1 MKLLNNVLL
10 IALMVAAGTAV
21 YVYISDPSSVQAQDT
36 DPAAVTT
43 SPVQVARA
51 AIATVIDTVEAVG
64 DLHSNESAVIAP
76 ELSGRIVAIG
86 FNEGEEVSRGKA
98 LFSLDDA
105 IYQAELAQAQASLE
119 LSQTNYARAEE
130 LLARSAGSETARDE
144 ALAQQRVDEASLA
157 LAQARLEKMTIR
169 APFDGVVGL
178 RTVSQGDY
186 VVPGQKI
193 VVLVDTD
200 PIKVDFRIP
209 EIYLSELRAGQKIQ
223 VTVDALPGE
232 TFEGEVYAIDPVIDV
247 NGRAIRLRALVTN
260 RDGRLRP
267 GLFARVDVNVDTRE
281 NAVLIDESALIARA
295 NGKFVYQ
302 VQAGRA
308 QLTKV
313 ELGLRRPGQIEI
325 VDGLAPDAVVVTA
338 GHERLED
345 GAPVEIVGRS

>member
-1 MKLLNNVLL
+1 MKLLHNALL
-10 IALMVAAGTAV
+10 IGLIVVAGTVV
-21 YVYISDPSSVQAQDT
+21 YVYSLDAPNAQARDAESA
-36 DPAAVTT
+36 PAGA
-43 SPVQVARA
+43 SPVQVGRA
-51 AIATVIDTVEAVG
+51 EIATVIDTVEAVG
-64 DLHSNESAVIAP
+64 DLRANESAVIAP
-76 ELSGRIVAIG
+76 ELSGRIVAIR
-86 FNEGEEVSRGKA
+86 FKEGEEVFRSEA
-98 LFSLDDA
+98 LLFLNDA
-105 IYQAELAQAQASLE
+105 IYQAERAQAQASLE
-119 LSQTNYARAEE
+119 LSQANYERAEE

-144 ALAQQRVDEASLA
+144 ALARQRVDEASLA

-209 EIYLSELRAGQKIQ
+209 EIYLSELRVGQKIQ
-223 VTVDALPGE
+223 VNVDALPGE

-247 NGRAIRLRALVTN
+247 NGRAIRLRARVPN

-281 NAVLIDESALIARA
+281 NAVLIDEAALIARE

-308 QLTKV
+308 RLTKV
-313 ELGLRRPGQIEI
+313 RLGLRRPGQIEI
-325 VDGLAPDAVVVTA
+325 VDGLAPDAMVVTA

-345 GAPVEIVGRS
+345 GALVEIVGRS